1 MIQNHK
7 DYKRYLNSD
16 AHALFSKKPSIIEK
30 LKNPIWKYQRLL
42 RKCEYFRNTN
52 RFVPLYL
59 NILYL
64 YNKFRL
70 SKWGYKLGFSI
81 SENVFD
87 EGLSIAHY
95 GTIIV
100 NPSVKVGK
108 NCRIHAGVNIG
119 ASVDGKSPMIGDNV
133 YIRPGAKIFGGIIL
147 GNNIAVGANAVVNKS
162 FPLGNCTI
170 GGIPAHIISEK
181 DSRLL
186 AVTYY
191 WK

>member
-1 MIQNHK
+1 M
-7 DYKRYLNSD
+7 
-16 AHALFSKKPSIIEK
+16 
-30 LKNPIWKYQRLL
+30 
-42 RKCEYFRNTN
+42 
-52 RFVPLYL
+52 
-59 NILYL
+59 
-64 YNKFRL
+64 
-70 SKWGYKLGFSI
+70 GYKLGFSI

-87 EGLSIAHY
+87 QGLSIAHY

-133 YIRPGAKIFGGIIL
+133 YIGPGAKIFGGIIL

-191 WK
+191 WKLQIYCKLCDPEEAYLLSSAGLGSLDKVLNIIHREDLLDFGNGKRIKKIKVAKWDVARGTIDHHSIIPKL

>member
-16 AHALFSKKPSIIEK
+16 AHALFSKKPSIFEK
-30 LKNPIWKYQRLL
+30 FKNPIWKYQKRLL

-59 NILYL
+59 NIPYL

-70 SKWGYKLGFSI
+70 SRMGYKLGYSI

-100 NPSVKVGK
+100 NPSAKIGK
-108 NCRIHAGVNIG
+108 NCRIHADVNIG
-119 ASVDGKSPMIGDNV
+119 ASIDGKSPTIGNNA
-133 YIRPGAKIFGGIIL
+133 YIGPGAKIFGGIVL
-147 GNNIAVGANAVVNKS
+147 GDNIAVGANAVVNKS
-162 FPLGNCTI
+162 FPGNCTV
-170 GGIPAHIISEK
+170 GGIPARIISEK
-181 DSRLL
+181 GASKL
-186 AVTYY
+186 AVIYD

>member
-1 MIQNHK
+1 M
-7 DYKRYLNSD
+7 
-16 AHALFSKKPSIIEK
+16 
-30 LKNPIWKYQRLL
+30 
-42 RKCEYFRNTN
+42 
-52 RFVPLYL
+52 
-59 NILYL
+59 
-64 YNKFRL
+64 
-70 SKWGYKLGFSI
+70 GYKLGFSI

-133 YIRPGAKIFGGIIL
+133 YIGPGAKIFGGIIL

-162 FPLGNCTI
+162 FPLGHCTI